1 MAKQQDTGVYQ
12 LQNGNWAFRFKVVV
26 NGDPVYKKCSKDEWS
41 EPLKNKRAAI
51 KARKQAIKAEK
62 ANEGQIASQT
72 PTQIPVL
79 SKTIAEVYAEYCEKG
94 RKDRAFQTIR
104 KQDSLWENHLR
115 ARFGDRKIDSITTA
129 EVQDYL
135 SALYYEDGYA
145 YMYVEGFL
153 KMFYL
158 LFGQAYSRGYL
169 NTWRYNRLCVN
180 KATKIHMP
188 KMKIDEDIDIHIF
201 TESELKVMDDYFR
214 GSNAETAYLLG
225 RYCGLRINECYG
237 PKWEQVDLE
246 RGTIRIEQQMVY
258 QNGVIKLVPL
268 KTRNARRT
276 IYLCDK
282 LKDYLCRL
290 NEQRQ
295 RITPAQEQQREQNQT
310 FVYCANGDKVSSV
323 ELVNCLPNGKIQTV
337 NSMKYHS
344 RTLKST
350 YGIEFKY
357 HYLRHTYGT
366 HLATL
371 NTPTHILC
379 NQMGHGKIETT
390 KKYYITV
397 SQNGI
402 DVLVRNLNQM

>member
-26 NGDPVYKKCSKDEWS
+26 NGKPVYKKCSKDEAG
-41 EPLKNKRAAI
+41 EPFTNKRSAI
-51 KARKQAIKAEK
+51 KARKQAIEAEK
-62 ANEGQIASQT
+62 ANEGQTTTQA
-72 PTQIPVL
+72 PAQIPVV

-104 KQDSLWENHLR
+104 KQDSLWLNHLKEK
-115 ARFGDRKIDSITTA
+115 FGDRTIDSITTA

-135 SALYYEDGYA
+135 SKLYYEDGYA

-158 LFGQAYSRGYL
+158 LFGQAYSRGYME
-169 NTWRYNRLCVN
+169 TKRYNRLCVN
-180 KATKIHMP
+180 KDTKIHMP
-188 KMKIDEDIDIHIF
+188 KMKVDEDTDIHIF
-201 TESELKVMDDYFR
+201 SDSQLAIMDDYFL
-214 GSNAETAYLLG
+214 GSNAETAYMLG

-237 PKWEQVDLE
+237 LKWEQVDLE
-246 RGTIRIEQQMVY
+246 NGTIRIEQQMAY
-258 QNGVIKLVPL
+258 QNGLIKLAPL

-282 LKDYLCRL
+282 IKDHLTML
-290 NEQRQ
+290 DKQRQ
-295 RITPAQEQQREQNQT
+295 SITPEQAQQREQNQT
-310 FVYCANGDKVSSV
+310 FILAGNGEKVSSLD
-323 ELVNCLPNGKIQTV
+323 LVNCLPNGKIQTV

-344 RTLKST
+344 RTLKT
-350 YGIEFKY
+350 AYGIEFKY

-402 DVLVRNLNQM
+402 DALMRNLNQM